1 MKVFIVYAHPEPT
14 SYNGEMFRI
23 ARETLREA
31 GHEVRV
37 SDLHQMGFNPVPGFH
52 DVKSPVGDDVFRIQ
66 PEQANAVET
75 GTFAEDIAGEQEKL
89 YWCEIVIFQFPLWWF
104 GLPAILKG
112 WFDRVFA
119 FGWAY
124 RRQERFDSGRLRGR
138 RALLSLTTGGAEA
151 RFAEGKMFGPLETIL
166 FPLTVG
172 TLQYVGLELLEPN
185 VVWAVPRVDDARRQA
200 CLDAYRERLKGIENE
215 KPLPFY
221 SIREFPDPVGETLP
235 EPQGVLEA
243 LMEGRSRKSA

>member
-23 ARETLREA
+23 ARKTLCDA

-37 SDLHQMGFNPVPGFH
+37 SDLYGMGFNPVPGFH
-52 DVKSPVGDDVFRIQ
+52 DVKLPLGDDVFKIQ
-66 PEQANAVET
+66 PEQGNAAAN
-75 GTFAEDIAGEQEKL
+75 GIFADDIAGEQEKL
-89 YWCEIVIFQFPLWWF
+89 YWADLVIFQCPLWWF
-104 GLPAILKG
+104 GIPAMLKG

-138 RALLSLTTGGAEA
+138 RAMLSITTGGAEA
-151 RFAEGKMFGPLETIL
+151 RFTEGKMFGPLDHIL
-166 FPLTVG
+166 YPVTVG
-172 TLQYVGLELLEPN
+172 TLQYVGFETLAPF
-185 VVWAVPRVDDARRQA
+185 VAWGVPRVDDAERQVY
-200 CLDAYRERLKGIENE
+200 LDQYQMRLQGIEHE
-215 KPLPFY
+215 SPMPFHT
-221 SIREFPDPVGETLP
+221 IREFPDPVGETLS

-243 LMEGRSRKSA
+243 LMEERERKSA